1 MTQIQQAIDR
11 LAHLAPSPHP
21 VISCFV
27 NTGPDGRGRPTFMP
41 FLKKAFADRLR
52 SFPERSDA
60 ARHIEADR
68 DRIVAF
74 LASELDPAARAASIH
89 ASDADDLWEA
99 HTFQAPFDEER
110 VVVGPVPHLYPL
122 VKLADQSP
130 LYAVCVADSR
140 EARLVVCGLGQVLT
154 EEDFAGPAPID
165 QTRVAGWAEVRYQ
178 SRIDDHLQKNAR
190 EIVERLG
197 RIVERDEVDYVILGG
212 DDLILGEL
220 RRHLTPAIREK
231 LIDEEHIP
239 IEAAS
244 HEILKRTL
252 QVVRDTEARDSRRL
266 ADAVI
271 DRYRAGGLAVAGLE
285 PTIEALNLEQVDQL
299 LLAESF
305 NGDRAGWQCAE
316 CRVLGPDTAPEA
328 CPFCQA
334 PLPER
339 IDLREA
345 MVRRAERTG
354 RKVEIVERHPGLEAL
369 DGVGATLR
377 YRV

>member
-1 MTQIQQAIDR
+1 MTNLQQAIDR
-11 LAHLAPSPHP
+11 LAHLPPSPHP

-60 ARHIEADR
+60 VRHVEADR

-74 LASELDPAARAASIH
+74 LSDELDPAVKAASIH
-89 ASDADDLWEA
+89 ASDADGLWEA
-99 HTFQAPFDEER
+99 HTFRAPFDEER

-140 EARLVVCGLGQVLT
+140 EARVVVCGLGEVLT
-154 EEDFAGPAPID
+154 EEDFAGPEPID

-178 SRIDDHLQKNAR
+178 SRIDEHLQKNAR
-190 EIVERLG
+190 EIVDRLG
-197 RIVERDEVDYVILGG
+197 RIVDRGEVDYVILGG

-220 RRHLTPAIREK
+220 RKHLTPAIREK

-239 IEAAS
+239 IDAAT
-244 HEILKRTL
+244 HEILRRTL
-252 QVVRDTEARDSRRL
+252 RVVRDTEARDSRRL
-266 ADAVI
+266 ADTVI
-271 DRYRAGGLAVAGLE
+271 DRFRAGGLAVAGLE

-316 CRVLGPDTAPEA
+316 CRVLGTEPAPEA
-328 CPFCQA
+328 CPFCEA

-354 RKVEIVERHPGLEAL
+354 RKVEIVESHAGLEAL